1 MTTGELEVPFD
12 CASQLIEFGV
22 RLVESISS
30 ELFASPP
37 LIVKCRPGGGI
48 GNLGC
53 IMNGLGGPI
62 KGLGKKGGRL
72 IPNGRGPE

>member
-1 MTTGELEVPFD
+1 MITGEPKAPFD

-22 RLVESISS
+22 RLDESIIS

-37 LIVKCRPGGGI
+37 LIVKFGIGDITLCEPAIGI

-62 KGLGKKGGRL
+62 
-72 IPNGRGPE
+72 